1 MGSVK
6 KIATAS
12 IKDAIALA
20 VTTYFEQKDAKEKV
34 YTTSDGFLFEN
45 AGFAKNHAAT
55 LEDKEVVPHTNANS
69 LEVLDDEHVG
79 GGSSDDEDTPP
90 AGPAATQDRK

>member
-6 KIATAS
+6 EIATAS

-45 AGFAKNHAAT
+45 IGFAKNHAAT

-69 LEVLDDEHVG
+69 LEVLDDELVG
-79 GGSSDDEDTPP
+79 SGSSDDEDTPP

>member
-20 VTTYFEQKDAKEKV
+20 VTTYFEHKEAKEKV

-45 AGFAKNHAAT
+45 IGFAKNHAST

-69 LEVLDDEHVG
+69 LEVLDDELVG
-79 GGSSDDEDTPP
+79 SGANADDDMPP
-90 AGPAATQDRK
+90 PGPAATQNSK